1 MQVDGLLLDLLKALY
16 NETTAAVSLKGGIT
30 SDTFA
35 TRCGVKQGC
44 PLSCVIFNAIMD
56 CLMRKLIATKFP
68 GINIKW
74 RIPRGKRHSGD
85 VVQGSETIGLL
96 TYADDIVIWSDK
108 EEELKN
114 CIECFSDISKI
125 WGMSVNTNK
134 TKYQVL
140 QPSNSN
146 ERRTSC
152 MSVGEKNLQQ
162 VENYRYLGS
171 TIQDNAKFDSEM
183 ISRVQSAQGKLTG
196 LNLIWKSRIISRK
209 TKGILFKTC
218 VIPRLTYGC
227 STWCLS
233 RHNFRDLNMSYISMV
248 KRAFLIRSTRKKQE
262 TERQSEEDAI
272 EYLSHSEIL
281 RLAKLE
287 PLQPTIDCRVLFYA
301 GHIARMDSERTPN
314 KILFG
319 EQEGKMQRGGQTYT
333 YAKTIRDALSRAG
346 MPSDQTWKY
355 RAQYKDSWN
364 AATTEYRDENSPSHK
379 KRRKKHG
386 FN

>member
-1 MQVDGLLLDLLKALY
+1 MTHIIQQCWATSILPKSWLHVHIICIYKGKTAGPKADPNSYRGISLLNIASRILSDILLNRLSPRIDRRLHDSQNGFRKGRSTEDAIFSIRRITEEARAKNRLLYLVYIDLQKAYDRIPRPIIWEVLGKMQVDGLLLDLLKALY

-171 TIQDNAKFDSEM
+171 TIKDNAKFDSEM
-183 ISRVQSAQGKLTG
+183 VSRVQSAQGKLTG

-209 TKGILFKTC
+209 TKGILF
-218 VIPRLTYGC
+218 RYAQESL
-227 STWCLS
+227 
-233 RHNFRDLNMSYISMV
+233 
-248 KRAFLIRSTRKKQE
+248 RAT
-262 TERQSEEDAI
+262 
-272 EYLSHSEIL
+272 
-281 RLAKLE
+281 
-287 PLQPTIDCRVLFYA
+287 
-301 GHIARMDSERTPN
+301 DSVP
-314 KILFG
+314 
-319 EQEGKMQRGGQTYT
+319 
-333 YAKTIRDALSRAG
+333 
-346 MPSDQTWKY
+346 P
-355 RAQYKDSWN
+355 
-364 AATTEYRDENSPSHK
+364 TEYGNTRCRFERALN
-379 KRRKKHG
+379 
-386 FN
+386 N